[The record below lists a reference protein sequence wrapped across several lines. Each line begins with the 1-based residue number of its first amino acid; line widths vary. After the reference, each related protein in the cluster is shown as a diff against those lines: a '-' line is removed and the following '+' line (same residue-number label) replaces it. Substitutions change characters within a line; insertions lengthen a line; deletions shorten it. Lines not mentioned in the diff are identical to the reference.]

1 MPIRPAQPSDHT
13 QLVEMRLLLWPDS
26 SPEEQHREVDAFLTP
41 TTPAPLPTAIL
52 VSSNDEDAE
61 ALTGFLEV
69 SLRSHADGCDTH
81 PVGFIE
87 GWLVRETLRG
97 RGIGT
102 ALMRAAED
110 WARAHGC
117 AEMASD
123 ALIDN
128 QPSIDAHQSLGFE
141 IVDRCVNFR
150 KAL

>member
-1 MPIRPAQPSDHT
+1 MPIRPARPSDHS

-26 SPEEQHREVDAFLTP
+26 SLEEQRRELDALL
-41 TTPAPLPTAIL
+41 TPAPLPAAIL

-87 GWLVRETLRG
+87 GWFVREPLRS

-110 WARAHGC
+110 WARTQGC
-117 AEMASD
+117 SEIASD

-128 QPSIDAHQSLGFE
+128 QPSIDAHQALGFE